1 MNVGMLW
8 LDDNKRRSF
17 SEKVQRAADY
27 YQEKYGRLPELCL
40 VNVQMLA
47 AEQQIGKIK
56 VQPVKTVLRDHFWLG
71 MQTQSGPGH

>member
-17 SEKVQRAADY
+17 AEKVQRAADY
-27 YQEKYGRLPELCL
+27 YQEKYGRSPELCL

-47 AEQQIGKIK
+47 AEKQIGKIK
-56 VQPVKTVLRDHFWLG
+56 VQPVRTVLRDHFWLG
-71 MQTQSGPGH
+71 MQSNSGSGH